1 MKEPKNK
8 TKKILIGKEQKIEL
22 VASNLNIK
30 EYYGL
35 KTNIAKEQTQVAGGR
50 GESHAYNVLETSDSG
65 VQMEGGDQSGRNLN
79 ES

>member
-35 KTNIAKEQTQVAGGR
+35 KTNIAKE
-50 GESHAYNVLETSDSG
+50 
-65 VQMEGGDQSGRNLN
+65 
-79 ES
+79 